1 MKTVFNQVSSRNRAF
16 RFVTKWLDLVVPLNF
31 TAIDF
36 ETANGSSASPC
47 AVGLVK
53 VAEGKIVDT
62 FSTLIQP
69 PYPNDWFATGNIKI
83 HGIRPADVADAP
95 SWEDA
100 LAEMVSFIS
109 GDDLIAHN
117 AGFDMGVLKASAQ
130 LVDATLPDLRYG
142 CSLIMARK
150 TYNLESYRLNQVAY
164 AIGLEEFDHHD
175 ALADSDACARIV
187 IHMAN
192 RHGVD
197 SLDDLAKLT
206 NHNIKRLLGEPA

>member
-1 MKTVFNQVSSRNRAF
+1 ML
-16 RFVTKWLDLVVPLNF
+16 LDLDVPLNF

-36 ETANGSSASPC
+36 ETANGSPASPC

-53 VAEGKIVDT
+53 VVEGKIVDT
-62 FSTLIQP
+62 FATLIQP
-69 PYPNDWFATGNIKI
+69 PYPNDWFATGNIGV
-83 HGIRPADVADAP
+83 HGITPDDVKDAP
-95 SWEDA
+95 SWEEA
-100 LAEMVSFIS
+100 LGEMLTFIS

-117 AGFDMGVLKASAQ
+117 AGFDMGVLRASARAI
-130 LVDATLPDLRYG
+130 DASLPDLRYG

-164 AIGLEEFDHHD
+164 AIGIEEFNHHD

-187 IHMAN
+187 LHMAD

-197 SLDDLAKLT
+197 NLDDLAKLT
-206 NHNIKRLLGEPA
+206 NHNIKHLLGEPA

>member
-1 MKTVFNQVSSRNRAF
+1 
-16 RFVTKWLDLVVPLNF
+16 VPLNF

-53 VAEGKIVDT
+53 VAEGKVVDT

-69 PYPNDWFATGNIKI
+69 PYPHDWFATGNIKI

-95 SWEDA
+95 SWEEA
-100 LAEMVSFIS
+100 LAEMVAFIS

-117 AGFDMGVLKASAQ
+117 AGFDMGVLKASAS
-130 LVDATLPDLRYG
+130 LIDATLPNLRYG

-164 AIGLEEFDHHD
+164 AIGIEEFDHHD
-175 ALADSDACARIV
+175 ALADSDVCARIV

-197 SLDDLAKLT
+197 NLDDLAKLT

>member
-1 MKTVFNQVSSRNRAF
+1 M
-16 RFVTKWLDLVVPLNF
+16 PLNF

-53 VAEGKIVDT
+53 VAEGKVVDT

-69 PYPNDWFATGNIKI
+69 PYPHDWFATGNIQI

-95 SWEDA
+95 SWEEA
-100 LAEMVSFIS
+100 LAEMVNFIS

-117 AGFDMGVLKASAQ
+117 AGFDMGVLKASAS
-130 LVDATLPDLRYG
+130 LIDATLPDLRYG

-164 AIGLEEFDHHD
+164 AIGIEEFDHHD
-175 ALADSDACARIV
+175 ALADSDVCARIV

-197 SLDDLAKLT
+197 NLDELAKLT

>member
-1 MKTVFNQVSSRNRAF
+1 
-16 RFVTKWLDLVVPLNF
+16 VPLNF

-36 ETANGSSASPC
+36 ETANGSPASPC

-53 VAEGKIVDT
+53 VAEGKVVDT
-62 FSTLIQP
+62 YSTLIQP
-69 PYPNDWFATGNIKI
+69 PYPNDWFAAGNIRV
-83 HGIRPADVADAP
+83 HGINPIDVKDAP
-95 SWEDA
+95 SWEQA
-100 LAEMVSFIS
+100 LAEMVAFIS

-117 AGFDMGVLKASAQ
+117 AGFDMGVLKASAS
-130 LVDATLPDLRYG
+130 LIDATLPDLRYG

-150 TYNLESYRLNQVAY
+150 TYNLESYRLNQVAF

-197 SLDDLAKLT
+197 NLDDLAKLT
-206 NHNIKRLLGEPA
+206 NHTIKRLLGEPA

>member
-1 MKTVFNQVSSRNRAF
+1 M
-16 RFVTKWLDLVVPLNF
+16 PLNF

-36 ETANGSSASPC
+36 ETANGSPASPC

-53 VAEGKIVDT
+53 VVEGKISDT
-62 FSTLIQP
+62 YSTLIQP
-69 PYPNDWFATGNIKI
+69 PYPNDWFAAGNIRV
-83 HGIRPADVADAP
+83 HGINPIDVKDAP
-95 SWEDA
+95 SWEQA
-100 LAEMVSFIS
+100 LAEMLTFIS

-117 AGFDMGVLKASAQ
+117 AGFDMGVLKASAS
-130 LVDATLPDLRYG
+130 LIDATLPDLRYG

-150 TYNLESYRLNQVAY
+150 TYNLESYRLNQVAF

-197 SLDDLAKLT
+197 NLDDLAKLT
-206 NHNIKRLLGEPA
+206 NHTIKRLLGEPA